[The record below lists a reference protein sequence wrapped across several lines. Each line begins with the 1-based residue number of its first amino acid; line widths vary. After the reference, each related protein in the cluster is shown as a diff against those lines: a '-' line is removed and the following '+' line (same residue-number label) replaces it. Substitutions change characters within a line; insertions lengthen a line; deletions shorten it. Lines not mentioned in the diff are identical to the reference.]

1 MREHEQTRSSTAADS
16 RRNPPLSTMPPAPQH
31 AGILPA
37 PAQLLALQRAAG
49 NAAVQSAIQQA
60 RHVHGTS
67 CGHDTPTRRSTV
79 TDVLRSTGRSPDGA
93 VHEEMVAQRME
104 VSPQDRTAFLATHN
118 PRNRVILNAT
128 LNGVDLGL
136 YGSAAHSHD
145 RSSSDHAEDA
155 ILDALET
162 LAWQNPAALLP
173 SNTLVIT
180 NLTAS
185 PCTTTV
191 RTHHRT
197 GAQLPITSNK
207 GPAGSTDGC
216 TERLIELANGSA
228 IDGHTFRISIT
239 CDHYYQPQISGAKD
253 ASRAAVAA
261 MQAAGITVTVTNQ

>member
-16 RRNPPLSTMPPAPQH
+16 RRNPPLSTMLPAPQH

-118 PRNRVILNAT
+118 PRNRAC
-128 LNGVDLGL
+128 
-136 YGSAAHSHD
+136 YP
-145 RSSSDHAEDA
+145 A
-155 ILDALET
+155 ILKRLRELLVKGRCWRLESAL
-162 LAWQNPAALLP
+162 
-173 SNTLVIT
+173 
-180 NLTAS
+180 
-185 PCTTTV
+185 
-191 RTHHRT
+191 H
-197 GAQLPITSNK
+197 G
-207 GPAGSTDGC
+207 
-216 TERLIELANGSA
+216 
-228 IDGHTFRISIT
+228 
-239 CDHYYQPQISGAKD
+239 
-253 ASRAAVAA
+253 
-261 MQAAGITVTVTNQ
+261 